1 MVPWPHNQIKRIPS
15 SRYRDTEKGCTLGWP
30 LFIFFVSN
38 FALCIFLMYFTF
50 SPNRPF
56 RPRQNIFLALDGLS
70 RHPKNIYG
78 LRNPSSPSPPRYHR
92 SRALSASIRSP
103 SIRPGFFVSHP
114 ISFFRSTHRFYKPLI
129 FPGFPRPSENHEK
142 LSASLG
148 PFKPPKSRFRS
159 RDRGRRGIL
168 LWP

>member
-1 MVPWPHNQIKRIPS
+1 MHTRVTPF
-15 SRYRDTEKGCTLGWP
+15 Y
-30 LFIFFVSN
+30 FFFVSN
-38 FALCIFLMYFTF
+38 FRSLHFSYVLYIFPQ
-50 SPNRPF
+50 SPVQTSPKH
-56 RPRQNIFLALDGLS
+56 FLALDGLS

-103 SIRPGFFVSHP
+103 SIRPGFFLSHP

-142 LSASLG
+142 FSASLG
-148 PFKPPKSRFRS
+148 PFQASQVLFPEP
-159 RDRGRRGIL
+159 
-168 LWP
+168 